1 MPMKTYKPTTPSR
14 RFITILDT
22 RDITKKKPER
32 SLLLPLKSS
41 GGRNNTGRL
50 TVRHKGGGNGRKYRF
65 IDFRREKF
73 NVPAVVLD
81 VEYDPNR
88 NTRIALVKYNDG
100 ERRYI
105 ILPEGL
111 KIGDQIMSGDQAD
124 VKIGNALF
132 LKNIPEGTVIHNVEL
147 EPGKGAKMVRSA
159 GTFAQLLAKEGRL
172 AQIKLASGE
181 VRVVSLNCLA
191 TVGQVGNIEYKNI
204 SLGKAGKNRWL
215 GVRPTVRGTAMNAVD
230 HPHGGGRGKSKG
242 ANQPRS
248 PWGQLAK
255 GGKTRGHKA
264 SDVFIINRRPKGPRG
279 M

>member
-1 MPMKTYKPTTPSR
+1 MPMKTYRPTTPTR
-14 RFITILDT
+14 RFTIILDT
-22 RDITKKKPER
+22 KDITKKKPER

-41 GGRNNTGRL
+41 GGRNNTGTL

-100 ERRYI
+100 EKRYI

-132 LKNIPEGTVIHNVEL
+132 LKNIPEGTVIHNIEL

-159 GTFAQLLAKEGRL
+159 GTFAQLLAKEGGL

-181 VRVVSLNCLA
+181 VRVVSLNCMA

-204 SLGKAGKNRWL
+204 SLGKAGKNRWF

-242 ANQPRS
+242 ANHPTS
-248 PWGQLAK
+248 PWGVLAK
-255 GGKTRGHKA
+255 GGKTRHHKA
-264 SDVFIINRRPKGPRG
+264 SDVFILTRRPKGPRG